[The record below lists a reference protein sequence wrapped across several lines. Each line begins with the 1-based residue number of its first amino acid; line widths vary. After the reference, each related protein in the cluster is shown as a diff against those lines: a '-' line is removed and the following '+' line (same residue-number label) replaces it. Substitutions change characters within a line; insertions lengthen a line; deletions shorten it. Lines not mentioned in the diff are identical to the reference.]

1 MTTKNIRV
9 LIAAYVLLAAA
20 ASAPFWIGRVAGL
33 AGWKNETPIALSEFG
48 PEIEKFAVSSNGQAL
63 AFEKKDG
70 AWQVN
75 GKPADQDA
83 IKTFFEALRTTSVG
97 RIVSRN
103 KENHAAYGVHE
114 ADTYALHLE
123 EGDRSLNLLIGNIVP
138 GQSAYYL
145 RTTSDDTV
153 YEATGTLRQISTRPE
168 SNWIPKPAEEGT
180 TSSQS
185 TP

>member
-20 ASAPFWIGRVAGL
+20 ASAPFWIGRA
-33 AGWKNETPIALSEFG
+33 ADSIGWTEESPIAFAEFG

-63 AFEKKDG
+63 AFEKIDG

-75 GKPADQDA
+75 GKAADQNA
-83 IKTFFEALRTTSVG
+83 VKNFFEALRSTSVG
-97 RIVSRN
+97 RIVSRK

-123 EGDRSLNLLIGNIVP
+123 KGDASLNLLIGNIVP
-138 GQSAYYL
+138 GQGAYYL
-145 RTTSDDTV
+145 RTDADDAV
-153 YEATGTLRQISTRPE
+153 YEATGFLRQLATRPE
-168 SNWIPKPAEEGT
+168 SNWIPEPEEGE
-180 TSSQS
+180 SS
-185 TP
+185 PN